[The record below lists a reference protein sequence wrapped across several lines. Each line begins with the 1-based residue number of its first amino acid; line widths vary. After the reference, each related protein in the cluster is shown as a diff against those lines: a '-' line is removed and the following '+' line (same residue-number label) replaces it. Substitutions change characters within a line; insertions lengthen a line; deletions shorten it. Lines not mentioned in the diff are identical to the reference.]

1 MAHMD
6 KPALIVVIACSVAA
20 AQATRL
26 LAKPA
31 GVQGAQSPRSS
42 AAPRKDS
49 ISPQSFAGT
58 WQGVWHGYGVVNHH
72 ESGSQSSLTVTI
84 TVKASG
90 TCKVSGMT
98 STSAW
103 QHQPVENARPSP
115 GASPPPAPPP
125 PPLPTPPPGGK
136 MLNPRTEGRALI
148 FDVKDADGK
157 LVDFR
162 LSLEGQDTGTLTVT
176 IPTHARVYPEF
187 QIKRV
192 G

>member
-1 MAHMD
+1 MD
-6 KPALIVVIACSVAA
+6 KPVLFVVITCSIAA
-20 AQATRL
+20 VGTTYP

-31 GVQGAQSPRSS
+31 GVQGAQSTRSSS
-42 AAPRKDS
+42 AAPEDS
-49 ISPQSFAGT
+49 ISPKSFEGT

-90 TCKVSGMT
+90 SRNVSGIT

-103 QHQPVENARPSP
+103 QHQPVENARLSP
-115 GASPPPAPPP
+115 GTPPPPAPPP
-125 PPLPTPPPGGK
+125 PPLPTPPPSGK
-136 MLNPRTEGRALI
+136 LLNPRTAGRAFI
-148 FDVKDADGK
+148 FEVKDANGR

-162 LSLEGQDTGTLTVT
+162 LSLEGLDTGTLTVT
-176 IPTHARVYPEF
+176 IPTHVRVYPEF

-192 G
+192 GK

>member
-1 MAHMD
+1 MD
-6 KPALIVVIACSVAA
+6 KPVLFVVITCSIAA
-20 AQATRL
+20 AGATYP

-31 GVQGAQSPRSS
+31 GVQGAQSTRSS
-42 AAPRKDS
+42 SAPPEDS
-49 ISPQSFAGT
+49 ISLKSFEGT

-90 TCKVSGMT
+90 SRNVSGIT

-103 QHQPVENARPSP
+103 QHQPVENARLSP
-115 GASPPPAPPP
+115 GPPPPAPPP
-125 PPLPTPPPGGK
+125 PPLPTPPPSGK
-136 MLNPRTEGRALI
+136 LLNLRTAGRAFI
-148 FDVKDADGK
+148 FEVKDADGK

-162 LSLEGQDTGTLTVT
+162 LSLEDLDTGTLTVT

-187 QIKRV
+187 QIK
-192 G
+192 

>member
-1 MAHMD
+1 MD
-6 KPALIVVIACSVAA
+6 KPVLFVVIACSIAA
-20 AQATRL
+20 AGATYP

-31 GVQGAQSPRSS
+31 GVQGAQSTRSS
-42 AAPRKDS
+42 AARPEDS
-49 ISPQSFAGT
+49 ISPKSFEGT

-84 TVKASG
+84 TVKALGSRS
-90 TCKVSGMT
+90 VSGIT

-103 QHQPVENARPSP
+103 QHQPVENARLSP
-115 GASPPPAPPP
+115 GAPPPPAPPP

-136 MLNPRTEGRALI
+136 MLNPRIEGRAFI
-148 FDVKDADGK
+148 FEVKDANGK

-162 LSLEGQDTGTLTVT
+162 LSLEGLDTGTLTVT
-176 IPTHARVYPEF
+176 IPTHAQVYPEF

>member
-1 MAHMD
+1 MD
-6 KPALIVVIACSVAA
+6 KPVLFVVIACSIAA
-20 AQATRL
+20 AGATYP

-31 GVQGAQSPRSS
+31 GVQGEQSTRSS
-42 AAPRKDS
+42 SAPSEGS
-49 ISPQSFAGT
+49 ISPKSFEGT

-84 TVKASG
+84 TVKALG
-90 TCKVSGMT
+90 LPKVSGIT

-103 QHQPVENARPSP
+103 QHQPVENARLSP
-115 GASPPPAPPP
+115 GTPPPPAPPP
-125 PPLPTPPPGGK
+125 PPLPTPPPSGK
-136 MLNPRTEGRALI
+136 MLNPRTEGRA
-148 FDVKDADGK
+148 FKFEVKDADGK

-162 LSLEGQDTGTLTVT
+162 LSLEGLDTGTLTVT

>member
-1 MAHMD
+1 MD
-6 KPALIVVIACSVAA
+6 KPVLFVVLACSITAA
-20 AQATRL
+20 GATYP

-31 GVQGAQSPRSS
+31 GVQGAQSTRSS
-42 AAPRKDS
+42 SAPPDDS
-49 ISPQSFAGT
+49 ISPKSFEGT

-84 TVKASG
+84 TVKALGSRTVSG
-90 TCKVSGMT
+90 TT

-103 QHQPVENARPSP
+103 QHQPVQNARLSP
-115 GASPPPAPPP
+115 GAPPPPAPPP
-125 PPLPTPPPGGK
+125 PPLPTPPPSGK
-136 MLNPRTEGRALI
+136 MLNPRTEGRAFI
-148 FDVKDADGK
+148 FEVKDADGK

-162 LSLEGQDTGTLTVT
+162 LSLGAPDTGTLTVT